1 MLGLSKMVLLLKPA
15 IFCNGQP
22 FTGVVKEFLAIQS
35 CFSQSEVS
43 SNDVILY
50 LSIFNFNLLMFGLY
64 CVFIWY
70 VNLMKKPEFFCTC
83 NLLTLD
89 MFVMSS

>member
-1 MLGLSKMVLLLKPA
+1 MVLLLKPA

-22 FTGVVKEFLAIQS
+22 FTDVVKEFLAIQS

-50 LSIFNFNLLMFGLY
+50 LSIFNFNFTHVWPVLCLY
-64 CVFIWY
+64 LICKSHEKARIF
-70 VNLMKKPEFFCTC
+70 LF
-83 NLLTLD
+83 L
-89 MFVMSS
+89 